1 MSLRGWCPSLAEP
14 MPAADGLLVRLRPR
28 LARLRAAEARLVADA
43 AARHGNGAIELTSRG
58 NLQLRGFSAA
68 SAVAAAAMI
77 GHLDQPARRPQLLT
91 APLLGV
97 DPAAHP
103 AGEVLAAGLG
113 AVIAALP
120 AVSGRAEKFFIT
132 LDAGGAAGLGATGA
146 DIAIT
151 AAVPAMRDAGWV
163 LRRDGDPHA
172 VVCATDAVVG
182 VVEGWLR
189 DWLRAGVARMRA
201 IGPGAAAAVRV
212 GAAVPVHRIPGVAM
226 VSVPFGAMDAA
237 RLRAIADRADPGD
250 GVLRLTPWRVI
261 MLAGVHAD
269 AYADAPAGAAV
280 RACIGRRGCAAAST
294 DTRADAAVLAAH
306 FGADGDVHVSGC
318 AKGCAHPM
326 AAALTLVGR
335 DGRYDVVVD
344 GRAGDAPVRE
354 GLALADVVAQFGL
367 HAGAL
372 A

>member
-28 LARLRAAEARLVADA
+28 LARLSAAEARLVADA
-43 AARHGNGAIELTSRG
+43 AARHGNGAIELTNRG

-68 SAVAAAAMI
+68 SAAVAAAMI
-77 GHLDQPARRPQLLT
+77 GPLDQPVRRPGLLT

-103 AGEVLAAGLG
+103 AGEVLAARLG

-120 AVSGRAEKFFIT
+120 EVSGRAEKFFIT
-132 LDAGGAAGLGATGA
+132 LDGGGAAGLGAMGA
-146 DIAIT
+146 DIAMT
-151 AAVPAMRDAGWV
+151 AAGPAMRDAGWL

-172 VVCATDAVVG
+172 VFCATDAVVG

-189 DWLRAGVARMRA
+189 DWLRAGVARMREMF
-201 IGPGAAAAVRV
+201 PGAAAR
-212 GAAVPVHRIPGVAM
+212 GSAAVAVERIPGVAM

-237 RLRAIADRADPGD
+237 RLRAIADRAESGD

-261 MLAGVHAD
+261 MLAGARAD
-269 AYADAPAGAAV
+269 ADAAAPAGARV
-280 RACIGRRGCAAAST
+280 RACVGRLGCAAAST
-294 DTRADAAVLAAH
+294 DTRADAALLAARL
-306 FGADGDVHVSGC
+306 GADCDVHVSGC

-344 GRAGDAPVRE
+344 GRAGDAPVRL
-354 GLALADVVAQFGL
+354 GLGLADVVAQFGML
-367 HAGAL
+367 AGA
-372 A
+372 AV

>member
-1 MSLRGWCPSLAEP
+1 

-28 LARLRAAEARLVADA
+28 LARLSAAEARLVADA
-43 AARHGNGAIELTSRG
+43 AARHGNGAIELTNRG

-68 SAVAAAAMI
+68 SAAAAAAMI
-77 GHLDQPARRPQLLT
+77 GQLDQPARRPGLLT

-103 AGEVLAAGLG
+103 AGEVLAARLG

-120 AVSGRAEKFFIT
+120 EVSGRAEKFFIT
-132 LDAGGAAGLGATGA
+132 LDAGGAAGLGAMGA

-151 AAVPAMRDAGWV
+151 ASAPAMRDAGWV

-189 DWLRAGVARMRA
+189 DWLRAGVARMREMF
-201 IGPGAAAAVRV
+201 PGAEAAAP
-212 GAAVPVHRIPGVAM
+212 GSAAVTVDRIPGVVM

-237 RLRAIADRADPGD
+237 RLRAIADRADSGD

-261 MLAGVHAD
+261 MLAGARAD
-269 AYADAPAGAAV
+269 ADVDAGADAGAPAGARV
-280 RACIGRRGCAAAST
+280 RACVGRLGCAAART
-294 DTRADAAVLAAH
+294 DTRADAALLAARL
-306 FGADGDVHVSGC
+306 GADCDVHVSGC

-344 GRAGDAPVRE
+344 GRAGDAPVRL
-354 GLALADVVAQFGL
+354 GLGLADVVAQFGM
-367 HAGAL
+367 L
-372 A
+372 ADAAV